1 MGRRSRNP
9 IRFRPIDTWPGAPLL
24 EEGERT
30 QHQFKAEWNQTLWL
44 LSDEVDH
51 LADDAE
57 YETLIVVQLAVAERE
72 IRRDESS
79 LLANVEPAHP
89 GVVVSFDAARGPLR
103 FSCDRFTNRY
113 YSGMAGWR
121 ANLRAIALALSDL
134 RRVDRYGIGR
144 GGEQY
149 TGFGAL
155 PPGAPLAM
163 GAAMTVDEAALLIA
177 EHAMD
182 PSGPMRDSD
191 ARAELRRRLIAGEG
205 IALAYRVAAKRNHP
219 DSGGDAEVFRRLTQA
234 RDLLLAHAG

>member
-24 EEGERT
+24 EEGQRT

-51 LADDAE
+51 LADDAN

-79 LLANVEPAHP
+79 LLANVQPSHP
-89 GVVVSFDAARGPLR
+89 GVVVSFDSARGPLR

-155 PPGAPLAM
+155 PPATPM
-163 GAAMTVDEAALLIA
+163 GIGSGLTVEAA
-177 EHAMD
+177 
-182 PSGPMRDSD
+182 
-191 ARAELRRRLIAGEG
+191 ARILAELAGEPDLAA
-205 IALAYRVAAKRNHP
+205 ALAGGDHQAIRRAFRLAAAVTHP
-219 DSGGDAEVFRRLTQA
+219 DHGGDEEMYRTAVEA
-234 RDLLLAHAG
+234 RDLLRSA